1 MRRTISENLESAGQD
16 SFVDVVTNLVG
27 IMIVLVIIVGVR
39 TKHVWID
46 PAMAGATNSS
56 SPKAPASIG
65 ALAELKKIAGGMEA
79 DAHRAGEQVAAVEQE
94 FNLRWAEREQLA
106 TLIAAG
112 EHELAERRA
121 NLETGSRADFDLK
134 QRAASLERELGDN
147 EQLLNRVEIEQPPAI
162 ELKHYL
168 TPLSRTVFGKEVHF
182 RLSAGRIAYVPLEEL
197 VDEAK
202 SSIRKDMLERTS
214 PTAMS
219 EHERVVGPY
228 AGFEAHYSLAVEP
241 GRLSLVEMEFVPV
254 AGETGE
260 AVSDALKPTS
270 EFRRRL
276 AGHDPSQTTATIWVY
291 PDSFPEFRTIKDELY
306 RLGYAAAARPL
317 PPGRNVAA
325 SSDHGSHSAAQ

>member
-1 MRRTISENLESAGQD
+1 MRRTASDNLETSGQD

-39 TKHVWID
+39 AKHVWVG
-46 PAMAGATNSS
+46 PA
-56 SPKAPASIG
+56 IG
-65 ALAELKKIAGGMEA
+65 SAEPSVSKDALPSAALAELQKTAGGMEA
-79 DAHRAGEQVAAVEQE
+79 DIHRVSEQVASVEQE
-94 FNLRWAEREQLA
+94 FNIRWREREQLA

-112 EHELAERRA
+112 QHELAERRGK
-121 NLETGSRADFDLK
+121 LETGSQANFDLK
-134 QRAASLERELGDN
+134 QQAATLTREIGES
-147 EQLLNRVEIEQPPAI
+147 EQLLNRVENERPPAI

-214 PTAMS
+214 PTAMA
-219 EHERVVGPY
+219 ENERVAGPY
-228 AGFEAHYSLAVEP
+228 AGFEAHYSLAVQP
-241 GRLSLVEMEFVPV
+241 GRLSLEEMEFVPV

-260 AVSDALKPTS
+260 AVIDALKPTS

-291 PDSFPEFRTIKDELY
+291 PDSFSEFRTIKDELS

-317 PPGRNVAA
+317 PPGRNIAA

>member
-1 MRRTISENLESAGQD
+1 MRRNTSENLETAGQD

-39 TKHVWID
+39 AKHVWID
-46 PAMAGATNSS
+46 PSAARAVDASS
-56 SPKAPASIG
+56 SKAAVPSA
-65 ALAELKKIAGGMEA
+65 ALAELQKTAGGMEA
-79 DAHRAGEQVAAVEQE
+79 DVHRVAEQVALVEQE
-94 FNLRWAEREQLA
+94 FNIHWAEREQLA

-112 EHELAERRA
+112 EHELAERRGK
-121 NLETGSRADFDLK
+121 LETGSRADFGLK
-134 QRAASLERELGDN
+134 QRAAALERELGDN
-147 EQLLNRVEIEQPPAI
+147 EQLLNRVENERPPAI

-202 SSIRKDMLERTS
+202 SSIREDMLERTS
-214 PTAMS
+214 PTAMT

-254 AGETGE
+254 TGETGE
-260 AVSDALKPTS
+260 AVGDALKPTS

-325 SSDHGSHSAAQ
+325 SSDHGSHSSAQ